1 MSDNQHK
8 ETFGTREKFE
18 MNDGMVLGKNLAK
31 SRGKE
36 KAKQIE

>member
-18 MNDGMVLGKNLAK
+18 MNDGIVPAKNLAK
-31 SRGKE
+31 SRRKE
-36 KAKQIE
+36 KPKQI